1 MSSRNTARPLGL
13 ILGVTLGLAAI
24 GGAAVAAVSAEK
36 VIAER
41 QKGLKAMGGAF
52 KTINDNLKTD
62 APDTKL
68 IAAQAKIIRTDA
80 HKIPRWFPTGSGA
93 ESGFK
98 TAARPEIWTDP
109 AKFAAAAK
117 GLQVESAKL
126 EVVAKAGNVDA
137 IKAQVRATGGAC
149 GTCHTPFRVK
159 S

>member
-1 MSSRNTARPLGL
+1 MARLTKRPLGL
-13 ILGVTLGLAAI
+13 ALGVALSLTAV
-24 GGAAVAAVSAEK
+24 GGAALAAVSAEK

-62 APDTKL
+62 APDAKL
-68 IAAQAKIIRTDA
+68 IAAQAKIVKDGS
-80 HKIPRWFPTGSGA
+80 HKIPGWFPKGSGPEA
-93 ESGFK
+93 GFK
-98 TAARPEIWTDP
+98 TAAKPEIWTDG

-117 GLQVESAKL
+117 GLQVEAAKL
-126 EVVAKAGNVDA
+126 ETIAKGGNIDA
-137 IKAQVRATGGAC
+137 IKAQVKATGGAC